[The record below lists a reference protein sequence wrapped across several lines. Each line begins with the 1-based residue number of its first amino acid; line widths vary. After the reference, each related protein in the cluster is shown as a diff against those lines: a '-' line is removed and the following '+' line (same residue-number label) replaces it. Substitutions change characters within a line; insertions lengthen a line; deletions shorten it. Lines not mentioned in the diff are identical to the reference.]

1 MALHWKILIG
11 VFLALFIAFS
21 IFGWHIQT
29 VYRQV
34 VASTNVGPALFDAE
48 TLDKYGKTIT
58 AELRK
63 KNVKAAIV
71 SRSGQP
77 RSKLPEGILFTHS
90 AFFLYQPETENY
102 AVYNLYHGEE
112 NRLIS
117 SLVADTPAD
126 FLRLLRERDAGF
138 IIPDAAT
145 QEQLYNYILSPQYGA
160 VHQANYSLI
169 SNPYD
174 ARFQNCNEYMLDT
187 LAAMVWD
194 TTDSLVIKARFQET
208 LRPSELKAS
217 LIRRHIGPFVDERL
231 VMTDQGDKIWTT
243 TSQTLAN
250 FLADEGRLESH
261 YALKLETG
269 TEQSLESLTEKR

>member
-11 VFLALFIAFS
+11 VFASLFIASS
-21 IFGWHIQT
+21 IFGWHIHT

-34 VASTNVGPALFDAE
+34 VASTNVGPALFEDGV
-48 TLDKYGKTIT
+48 LDKYGKTIT

-63 KNVKAAIV
+63 DNVKAAIV

-77 RSKLPEGILFTHS
+77 RNKLPEGVMFTHS
-90 AFFLYQPETENY
+90 AFFLYQPKTESY

-112 NRLIS
+112 NRLVS
-117 SLVADTPAD
+117 TLVADTPAD

-145 QEQLYNYILSPQYGA
+145 QEQLYNYITSPQYGA
-160 VHQANYSLI
+160 VHQVNYSLI

-174 ARFQNCNEYMLDT
+174 PRLQNCNEFMLDT

-194 TTDSLVIKARFQET
+194 TTDSLAIKARFKNT

-217 LIRRHIGPFVDERL
+217 FIRRYIGPLVDERL
-231 VMTDQGDKIWTT
+231 VMTDHEDKIWTT

-250 FLADEGRLESH
+250 FLKDENRLAQH
-261 YALKLETG
+261 YMLDLETG
-269 TEQSLESLTEKR
+269 AQQPLETLAEKG

>member
-1 MALHWKILIG
+1 MALKWKILLG
-11 VFLALFIAFS
+11 LTATLFIVS
-21 IFGWHIQT
+21 SVFGWHIHT

-34 VASTNVGPALFDAE
+34 VASTNIGPALFDAE

-63 KNVKAAIV
+63 KNVKAAII

-77 RSKLPEGILFTHS
+77 RNKLPKEVLFTHS
-90 AFFLYQPETENY
+90 AFFLYQTETQNY
-102 AVYNLYHGEE
+102 VVYNLYHGED

-126 FLRLLRERDAGF
+126 FLRLLRERDAGI
-138 IIPDAAT
+138 IIPDEAT
-145 QEQLYNYILSPQYGA
+145 QEELFNYITSPTYGA
-160 VHQANYSLI
+160 VHQVNYSLI

-174 ARFQNCNEYMLDT
+174 ARFQNCNEFMLDT
-187 LAAMVWD
+187 VAAMVWNM
-194 TTDSLVIKARFQET
+194 TDSLAIKKKFEST

-217 LIRRHIGPFVDERL
+217 IIRRYIGPLVDERL
-231 VMTDQGDKIWTT
+231 IMTDHKDKIWTT

-250 FLADEGRLESH
+250 FLEDEGRLGEH
-261 YALKLETG
+261 YALNLETG
-269 TEQSLESLTEKR
+269 AEQSLEALAEIR

>member
-1 MALHWKILIG
+1 MDLKWKILIG
-11 VFLALFIAFS
+11 FFLALFIASS
-21 IFGWHIQT
+21 IFGWHIHT

-34 VASTNVGPALFDAE
+34 VASTNVGPALFGAQ

-77 RSKLPEGILFTHS
+77 RDKLPEGVMFTHS
-90 AFFLYQPETENY
+90 AFFLYQEETQDY

-112 NRLIS
+112 NRLVS

-145 QEQLYNYILSPQYGA
+145 QEQLYNYILSPNYGA
-160 VHQANYSLI
+160 VHQVNYSLI

-174 ARFQNCNEYMLDT
+174 ARFQNCNEFMLDT
-187 LAAMVWD
+187 LAAMVWE
-194 TTDSLVIKARFQET
+194 TTDSLDIKARFKDT

-217 LIRRHIGPFVDERL
+217 FIRRHIGPIVDERL
-231 VMTDQGDKIWTT
+231 IMTDQDDKIWTT

-250 FLADEGRLESH
+250 FLESEGRLAQH
-261 YALKLETG
+261 YALELETG
-269 TEQSLESLTEKR
+269 AEQSLESLTEKR

>member
-1 MALHWKILIG
+1 MDLKWKILIG
-11 VFLALFIAFS
+11 FFLALFIAS
-21 IFGWHIQT
+21 SVFGWHIHT

-34 VASTNVGPALFDAE
+34 VASTNVGPALFDAQ

-77 RSKLPEGILFTHS
+77 RNKLPEGVMFTHS
-90 AFFLYQPETENY
+90 AFFLYQPETQNY

-112 NRLIS
+112 NRLVS
-117 SLVADTPAD
+117 TLVADTPAD

-138 IIPDAAT
+138 IIPDAET

-160 VHQANYSLI
+160 VHQVNYSLI

-174 ARFQNCNEYMLDT
+174 PRMQNCNEFMLDT
-187 LAAMVWD
+187 LAAMVWE
-194 TTDSLVIKARFQET
+194 TTDSLAIKGRFQDT

-217 LIRRHIGPFVDERL
+217 FIRRHIGPLVDERL
-231 VMTDQGDKIWTT
+231 IMTDHADKIWTT

-250 FLADEGRLESH
+250 FLEDEGRLAGH
-261 YALKLETG
+261 YALNLETG
-269 TEQSLESLTEKR
+269 AEQSLESLAEKG

>member
-1 MALHWKILIG
+1 MAMHWKII
-11 VFLALFIAFS
+11 LAILFGLFIVS
-21 IFGWHIQT
+21 SVFGWHIHT

-34 VASTNVGPALFDAE
+34 TASTNVGPALFEAE

-63 KNVKAAIV
+63 NSVKAAIV

-77 RSKLPEGILFTHS
+77 RSKLPEGVLFTHS
-90 AFFLYQPETENY
+90 AFFLYQPETQNY

-112 NRLIS
+112 DRLVS

-145 QEQLYNYILSPQYGA
+145 QDQLYAYITSPIYGA
-160 VHQANYSLI
+160 VHQVNYSLI

-174 ARFQNCNEYMLDT
+174 PRMQNCNEFMLDT
-187 LAAMVWD
+187 LAAMVWE
-194 TTDSLVIKARFQET
+194 TTDSLAIKARFKDT
-208 LRPSELKAS
+208 LRPAQLKAS
-217 LIRRHIGPFVDERL
+217 FIRRHIGPLVDERL
-231 VMTDQGDKIWTT
+231 VMEDHDDKIWTT

-250 FLADEGRLESH
+250 FLKDEGRLERH
-261 YALKLETG
+261 YMLNLESG
-269 TEQSLESLTEKR
+269 TQQSLETLTEKR

>member
-1 MALHWKILIG
+1 MAMHWKVLIG
-11 VFLALFIAFS
+11 FFLTLFIASS
-21 IFGWHIQT
+21 IFGWHIHT

-34 VASTNVGPALFDAE
+34 VASTNVGPALFDE
-48 TLDKYGKTIT
+48 QTLDRYGKTIT

-77 RSKLPEGILFTHS
+77 RNKLPQGVMFTHS
-90 AFFLYQPETENY
+90 AFFLHQPETQDY

-138 IIPDAAT
+138 IIPDKAT
-145 QEQLYNYILSPQYGA
+145 QEQLYNYITSPTYGA
-160 VHQANYSLI
+160 VHQVNYSLI

-174 ARFQNCNEYMLDT
+174 ARMQNCNEFMLDT
-187 LAAMVWD
+187 LAALVWD
-194 TTDSLVIKARFQET
+194 TTDSLAIKARFKDT

-217 LIRRHIGPFVDERL
+217 FIRRHIGPLVDERL
-231 VMTDQGDKIWTT
+231 VMTDHDDKIWTT

-250 FLADEGRLESH
+250 FLEDEGRLAAH
-261 YALKLETG
+261 YVLNLETG
-269 TEQSLESLTEKR
+269 AEQSVKSLAEQR